1 MKAAVFNT
9 YGPSSVLHMEDV
21 PIPQPMP
28 HQVLIRV
35 HAAGINPS
43 DWGIRKGQLR
53 WIVPA
58 TFPKTLGSECAGV
71 VEAVGELVMHVK
83 PGDRVVALLG
93 HKGGGYAEYA
103 LAIMERVVKLP
114 DTVSFVQAAA
124 VAVTGSTALQALRDL
139 AHVRPRDEV
148 LVNGASGGV
157 GTMGVQIAKLLGANV
172 TAVSSGANEALV
184 RGLGADRFIDYQ
196 KADFTQ
202 QPDDRYRVIFD
213 AVNKRSFADCRRV
226 LTPDGTYVT
235 TRPSPAVLLRS
246 IFNRPDRQKAKFI
259 GAKDRGSDVEWLIKH
274 MGNGRLRAVIDR
286 TYPLEAVAE
295 AHDYSED
302 GHVKGKLVIEIP

>member
-1 MKAAVFNT
+1 MRAAVFNA
-9 YGPSSVLHMEDV
+9 YGPSSVLHIADV

-53 WIVPA
+53 WVLPI

-124 VAVTGSTALQALRDL
+124 VPVTGITALQSLRDL
-139 AHVRPRDEV
+139 GHVRPRDEV
-148 LVNGASGGV
+148 LINGASGGV
-157 GTMGVQIAKLLGANV
+157 GTMGVQIARLLGANV
-172 TAVSSGANEALV
+172 TGVSSGANEALV
-184 RGLGADRFIDYQ
+184 RELGANRFVDYRQ
-196 KADFTQ
+196 TDFTERTG
-202 QPDDRYRVIFD
+202 DRYRVIFD
-213 AVNKRSFADCRRV
+213 AVNKRTFADCRRV

-246 IFNRPDRQKAKFI
+246 FFNGPDRQKAKFI
-259 GAKDRGSDVEWLIKH
+259 GAKDRGRDVEWLIKQ
-274 MGNGRLRAVIDR
+274 MSSGRLRAVIDR

-295 AHDYSED
+295 AHDYSEG
-302 GHVKGKLVIEIP
+302 GHVKGKLVIEIF